1 MSKLDNP
8 FFRSEY
14 TYLNHPPNELENWD
28 PKKATQMNDIP
39 VKIIQEKKNCSLY
52 HTPHL
57 QSLIVKFHFF
67 LCVKKC

>member
-39 VKIIQEKKNCSLY
+39 VKIIQEKKKL
-52 HTPHL
+52 
-57 QSLIVKFHFF
+57 
-67 LCVKKC
+67 

>member
-14 TYLNHPPNELENWD
+14 TSLNHPLNELKNWD

-39 VKIIQEKKNCSLY
+39 VKIIQEKKKL
-52 HTPHL
+52 
-57 QSLIVKFHFF
+57 
-67 LCVKKC
+67 